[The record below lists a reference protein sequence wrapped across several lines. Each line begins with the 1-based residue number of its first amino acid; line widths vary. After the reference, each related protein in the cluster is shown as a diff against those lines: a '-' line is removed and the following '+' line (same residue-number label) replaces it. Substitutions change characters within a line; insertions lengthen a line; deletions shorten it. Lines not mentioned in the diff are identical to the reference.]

1 MMVMPPQRD
10 RMKAMPPP
18 AKIPQYK
25 NHLTKAAGSSVG
37 IQPRAVETPS
47 PPPAAG
53 QGGGAVLVPGVVPPP
68 PGEGLEAERQPQS
81 LGLVISPPINW
92 QEKPEEQPPGQAPL
106 GAGAVH
112 HEHVS
117 QRPMVQSPDIQVGE
131 QAAKACLAKNNGT
144 INTKLPKSRVSNFL
158 ITSSLA

>member
-1 MMVMPPQRD
+1 MVMPPQRD

-53 QGGGAVLVPGVVPPP
+53 QGGGAVLVPVVVPP
-68 PGEGLEAERQPQS
+68 
-81 LGLVISPPINW
+81 
-92 QEKPEEQPPGQAPL
+92 PL